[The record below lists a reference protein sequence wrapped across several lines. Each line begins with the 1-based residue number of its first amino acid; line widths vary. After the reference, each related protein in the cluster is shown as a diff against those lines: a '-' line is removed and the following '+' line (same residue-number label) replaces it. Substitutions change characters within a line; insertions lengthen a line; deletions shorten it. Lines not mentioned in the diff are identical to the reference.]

1 MSEIEGLTTRVAD
14 FSSKTDFWNNGV
26 LIFLIMTALAA
37 AGIVICQRLAFVRAG
52 QMASAQGE
60 LDAAKEHE
68 ARTERDRVR
77 TDLAKAQESL
87 GLAEQHSAEADA
99 KAEGFRLDIAK
110 ANERAAE
117 ANRIA
122 EQERLARR
130 QLERRLADRIL
141 LPQQVQAFSASLS
154 FAKGVGVDI
163 GVLGQILE
171 IANFT
176 KQIADA
182 LRAAGIAVRQW
193 DVSNVSGRG
202 VLVGTKPES
211 GTLPLRLATS
221 LVERLRSF
229 GIDASSWKYDELT
242 TGGLRYGPSEPMDAP
257 VRIFIGSKPGAP

>member
-37 AGIVICQRLAFVRAG
+37 AGIVFCQRLAFVRAG

-77 TDLAKAQESL
+77 TELAQ
-87 GLAEQHSAEADA
+87 ADA

-130 QLERRLADRIL
+130 QLERRLADRVL
-141 LPQQVQAFSASLS
+141 LPQQLQAISASLS

-163 GVLGQILE
+163 GVLGQTLE
-171 IANFT
+171 IANLT

-182 LRAAGIAVRQW
+182 LRAAGITVRQW
-193 DVSNVSGRG
+193 DVSNVAGRG

-211 GTLPLRLATS
+211 GPVPLRLGTS
-221 LVERLRSF
+221 LVETLRSF
-229 GIDASSWKYDELT
+229 GIDAGSWKYDELT
-242 TGGLRYGPSEPMDAP
+242 TGGLRYGPSEPMDSP
-257 VRIFIGSKPGAP
+257 VRIFVGSKR